1 MPAARRANPRAN
13 PAAKKAEEEPQGQAE
28 QAKPGPRANPVQAK
42 SMGNADTQ
50 SRTKAEVAS
59 KQATSQQAVVE
70 GDGWPRTSD
79 GRPMVKLTMTASE
92 LIPTGQYAN
101 VSVGPC
107 QITAFVDPEAPS
119 PFTEAQRE
127 NMAAALNQLAEIV
140 EGDVVSVQRNLVM
153 ESIQEQ
159 LASNGG

>member
-1 MPAARRANPRAN
+1 MPAARPKPSRAN
-13 PAAKKAEEEPQGQAE
+13 PAKSAEEPKAETTTTAP
-28 QAKPGPRANPVQAK
+28 AKRANPGLSKTVGK
-42 SMGNADTQ
+42 PDTQ
-50 SRTKAEVAS
+50 SRTKAETSV
-59 KQATSQQAVVE
+59 KQANRQQEVVE

-79 GRPMVKLTMTASE
+79 GRPMVKITMTASE

-107 QITAFVDPEAPS
+107 QITCFIDPEAPS
-119 PFTEAQRE
+119 PFTDAQRE

-153 ESIQEQ
+153 ESIQDQ

>member
-1 MPAARRANPRAN
+1 
-13 PAAKKAEEEPQGQAE
+13 
-28 QAKPGPRANPVQAK
+28 
-42 SMGNADTQ
+42 
-50 SRTKAEVAS
+50 
-59 KQATSQQAVVE
+59 
-70 GDGWPRTSD
+70 
-79 GRPMVKLTMTASE
+79 MVKLTMTASE

-119 PFTEAQRE
+119 PFTDAQRE

-140 EGDVVSVQRNLVM
+140 EGDVVSVQRNLVL

-159 LASNGG
+159 LSSNGT

>member
-1 MPAARRANPRAN
+1 
-13 PAAKKAEEEPQGQAE
+13 
-28 QAKPGPRANPVQAK
+28 VQIK
-42 SMGNADTQ
+42 
-50 SRTKAEVAS
+50 
-59 KQATSQQAVVE
+59 
-70 GDGWPRTSD
+70 
-79 GRPMVKLTMTASE
+79 MTAAE

-107 QITAFVDPEAPS
+107 QITCFIDPDAPA
-119 PFTEAQRE
+119 PFTDAQRE

-153 ESIQEQ
+153 ESIQDQ